1 MNDLTY
7 EQALAELQQLVD
19 QLQDQSLSLDELE
32 SRVRRARELLRSCR
46 EKLRH
51 VEDVSRDLLD
61 DLGGEPSD

>member
-32 SRVRRARELLRSCR
+32 SRVRRARELLRNCR